1 MLFIQGNKS
10 YLMRIRYEFPDG
22 GCVARFGGC
31 AAKGAMAVTGRLA
44 WLFATAFATT
54 FAGGDADARAISADH
69 PINFIVPWGLGGGA
83 HLLARTAGKFMSRD
97 LGVSLPAINVPG
109 AADQTGMSKLVN
121 APADG
126 YSLTV
131 PVGDADALLAGPR
144 PSFATD
150 QVIPPAMIQQ
160 PSGCR
165 IIPNSKWFGA
175 TQSRWTFG

>member
-1 MLFIQGNKS
+1 VLRVLVG
-10 YLMRIRYEFPDG
+10 
-22 GCVARFGGC
+22 ARQR
-31 AAKGAMAVTGRLA
+31 GAMAVAGRLA

-69 PINFIVPWGLGGGA
+69 PINFIVPWRLGGGA

-97 LGVSLPAINVPG
+97 LGVSLRAINVPG
-109 AADQTGMSKLVN
+109 AADQTGMSKPVD
-121 APADG
+121 ARADS

-131 PVGDADALLAGPR
+131 PVGDADALLAAPR

-150 QVIPPAMIQQ
+150 QVIPPAMIRQ

-175 TQSRWTFG
+175 MQSRIEFRLQQNRAAARGAYNAGQV